1 MKCKVCGAESGKYP
15 LCWNCNTLKEQGQII
30 KCTTCKQWHHKD
42 ASCPQAE
49 SNPNSNPF
57 LYERRE
63 ALLSNCE
70 IAFFGAI
77 QNALPAGFF
86 VFPQINLAAFVLR
99 TDQASYHNELFRNI
113 DFLITDH
120 AYVPKI
126 AVEINDKSH
135 LERNRHTRDQKIQ
148 KILEEAGIPLLTLW
162 TSYGINQAYISQRIT
177 ALLQAPV
184 CRVHHF
190 SGQTPD
196 FIPPSTDN
204 PMQPTSAPT
213 ESAPPKAKPS
223 ESENKTKKKQGCY
236 IATCVYGSY
245 DCPQVWQLR
254 RFRDLTLRRSYLGR
268 LFIQCYY
275 AVSPTLVRVF
285 GHSHSFRQFW
295 RKVLNPLLRCLQEH
309 DVPDSPYQDPE

>member
-1 MKCKVCGAESGKYP
+1 MSRKLLWRSTTNP
-15 LCWNCNTLKEQGQII
+15 TLNVTAILGI
-30 KCTTCKQWHHKD
+30 K
-42 ASCPQAE
+42 
-49 SNPNSNPF
+49 
-57 LYERRE
+57 
-63 ALLSNCE
+63 
-70 IAFFGAI
+70 
-77 QNALPAGFF
+77 
-86 VFPQINLAAFVLR
+86 
-99 TDQASYHNELFRNI
+99 
-113 DFLITDH
+113 
-120 AYVPKI
+120 
-126 AVEINDKSH
+126 
-135 LERNRHTRDQKIQ
+135 KIQ

-204 PMQPTSAPT
+204 PMQPASAPT
-213 ESAPPKAKPS
+213 ESVPPKAKPS

-295 RKVLNPLLRCLQEH
+295 RKVLNPLLRRLQEH

>member
-15 LCWNCNTLKEQGQII
+15 LCWNCNILKEQGQII

-162 TSYGINQAYISQRIT
+162 TSYGINQAYIIC
-177 ALLQAPV
+177 A
-184 CRVHHF
+184 H
-190 SGQTPD
+190 
-196 FIPPSTDN
+196 
-204 PMQPTSAPT
+204 
-213 ESAPPKAKPS
+213 
-223 ESENKTKKKQGCY
+223 
-236 IATCVYGSY
+236 
-245 DCPQVWQLR
+245 
-254 RFRDLTLRRSYLGR
+254 
-268 LFIQCYY
+268 
-275 AVSPTLVRVF
+275 
-285 GHSHSFRQFW
+285 
-295 RKVLNPLLRCLQEH
+295 
-309 DVPDSPYQDPE
+309 